1 MMGLKGRDDWVYA
14 HSMMGRKGRD
24 DWDYA
29 LVPPLVQP
37 EQPEEIFRSVSLTNE
52 QWATLALCAES
63 YADTY
68 RKKHSQTIATY
79 VTRGQIPEAQAEAV
93 KMNQL
98 LQTLDKLQAKLV

>member
-1 MMGLKGRDDWVYA
+1 MMGLKDRTDDVEF
-14 HSMMGRKGRD
+14 S
-24 DWDYA
+24 
-29 LVPPLVQP
+29 LVPSIEVS
-37 EQPEEIFRSVSLTNE
+37 EEISRSVSLTNE

-98 LQTLDKLQAKLV
+98 LQTLDKLQAQLL